1 MFFSVY
7 IQDEILSFPFLC
19 PKIHCL
25 YCSNKSA
32 PVGGLI
38 GFNSKTSP
46 KILTTSNYELY
57 KLFSA
62 TNNWVR
68 EIANIKVNESGKAY
82 ELTIAYYSMQG
93 TPSINAEWG
102 TNGKSSAIKFYRK
115 GYDVFVFFNYD
126 QGSPQ
131 KAIIQ
136 SSCGVELASNGA
148 QPDESYTDVTPD

>member
-1 MFFSVY
+1 MIQKKSLKEAIQNPEIISV
-7 IQDEILSFPFLC
+7 
-19 PKIHCL
+19 
-25 YCSNKSA
+25 
-32 PVGGLI
+32 VGGLI

-46 KILTTSNYELY
+46 KILTTSNYGLY

-68 EIANIKVNESGKAY
+68 EIANIKVSESGKAY
-82 ELTIAYYSMQG
+82 ELTIAYYSMRG

-136 SSCGVELASNGA
+136 SSCGVELVSNGV
-148 QPDESYTDVTPD
+148 QPDKSYTEYNP